1 MILIASIM
9 LTIVVAILALTIF
22 IPMPIDELGTEES
35 KPSCREIEQND
46 ELYFDSDM
54 YEWVQQCRIDNNTT
68 R

>member
-1 MILIASIM
+1 M

-22 IPMPIDELGTEES
+22 IPMPIDELGMEES

-46 ELYFDSDM
+46 ELYFDSDK
-54 YEWVQQCRIDNNTT
+54 YEWIQQCRIDNNTT